1 MMRLVV
7 VLLVLASAC
16 GPKMPARAA
25 RAHLTIDVAAA
36 VLYEVDAQVAAR
48 LQRQPMPCDQT
59 CIEPYQR
66 AAQGLRGARET
77 LIAARHALNVAEAA
91 GDANPGAV
99 LSCVGAA
106 VARVFRAAEAAGVRP
121 SGQAVGMWQQYAA
134 TIGTICEMGV
144 DPNARVYRGSAGG
157 A

>member
-1 MMRLVV
+1 MTRLVV

-16 GPKMPARAA
+16 GPQMPSRV
-25 RAHLTIDVAAA
+25 AHAHMAIDVAAA
-36 VLYEVDAQVAAR
+36 VLYEVDTQVAAR
-48 LQRQPMPCDQT
+48 LQAQPIPCDQT

-77 LIAARHALNVAEAA
+77 LIAARHALNVAEAQ

-106 VARVFRAAEAAGVRP
+106 VARVFRVAEAAGVRP
-121 SGQAVGMWQQYAA
+121 SGPAIGAWQQYAGM
-134 TIGTICEMGV
+134 IGTICEMGV
-144 DPNARVYRGSAGG
+144 DPDARVYRGSADG